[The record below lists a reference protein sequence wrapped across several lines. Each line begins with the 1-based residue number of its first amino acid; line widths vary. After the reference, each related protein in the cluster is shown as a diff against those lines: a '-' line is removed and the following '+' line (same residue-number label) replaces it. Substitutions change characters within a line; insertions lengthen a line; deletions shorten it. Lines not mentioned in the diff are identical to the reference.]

1 MRASKDEMI
10 ALGHL
15 FAERLNPA
23 NGPVMIAVPTQG
35 LSIPNVP
42 GGPFWNPES
51 DAAFLETL
59 KENIRED
66 IPVLLFDVHVNDPNF
81 GETVA
86 DLFIKMMIKE

>member
-1 MRASKDEMI
+1 
-10 ALGHL
+10 
-15 FAERLNPA
+15 
-23 NGPVMIAVPTQG
+23 MIAVPTLG

-66 IPVLLFDVHVNDPNF
+66 IPVLLFDVHVNDPIF